1 MTSSGVKTSIS
12 SRRGF
17 AQRLDAQRR
26 VDVSGGLEPESVAP
40 LRRQPEAATK
50 SATAL
55 DVATG

>member
-55 DVATG
+55 